1 MSDIHN
7 DLSRIGKQLM
17 FSEPFYG
24 VFLSTLNKNVR
35 NDIPTAGV
43 CLQGIN
49 YQLLVNEEFWN
60 SLSNDKKKI
69 GLLKH
74 ELLHICFGHLEDK
87 DDFPDQELHNVA
99 ADIEINQYLTPDYYP
114 SPDILLPSSFPELN
128 LPLKAGTKEYYRLLQ
143 KSLNE
148 GTSPGLY
155 ELLDNLR
162 GDGQGLHP
170 TWKEFDSLSEAEKK
184 LAKAQIEHQI
194 REIVNSQKDRG
205 FIPSELKDY
214 IDSLFEKTPPSYD
227 WKSYFRR
234 FFSSS
239 PKVYTKKTR
248 CKLNKRFTPNPALK
262 IKPKKHVLVGVD
274 TSGSVGQADLVEFFN
289 EIYHM
294 WKTGVSITVAEG
306 DAAIHNVYPY
316 EGKTPEYVKGRGGT
330 DMNPFIEYFNEHKNY
345 NSLII
350 LTDGHI
356 GERTKNSFKPVLTVL
371 CSKGANIEETKE
383 NGWGNVIKINL

>member
-1 MSDIHN
+1 MTH
-7 DLSRIGKQLM
+7 
-17 FSEPFYG
+17 SEPFYG

-128 LPLKAGTKEYYRLLQ
+128 LPLKAGAREYYRLLQ
-143 KSLNE
+143 KSLDE
-148 GTSPGLY
+148 CSCKTLKD
-155 ELLDNLR
+155 LMDALR
-162 GDGQGLHP
+162 GEGDGLHP

-248 CKLNKRFTPNPALK
+248 RKLNKRFTPNPALK
-262 IKPKKHVLVGVD
+262 IKLWKKQLELLVYYRYC
-274 TSGSVGQADLVEFFN
+274 LR
-289 EIYHM
+289 Y
-294 WKTGVSITVAEG
+294 
-306 DAAIHNVYPY
+306 
-316 EGKTPEYVKGRGGT
+316 
-330 DMNPFIEYFNEHKNY
+330 
-345 NSLII
+345 
-350 LTDGHI
+350 
-356 GERTKNSFKPVLTVL
+356 
-371 CSKGANIEETKE
+371 
-383 NGWGNVIKINL
+383 